1 MNNNI
6 DPIETNEVE
15 AVEFE
20 VFEFELDDEVEGL
33 MHRC

>member
-6 DPIETNEVE
+6 EIDANEVE
-15 AVEFE
+15 AVELE